1 MRIAAVSDLHTLPDG
16 SDELLLTRI
25 RERVEEIDPDVFVI
39 AGDISDRL
47 DVLSNTL
54 AQLCIDGCIN
64 IFVAGNHDIWFEEGE
79 GPGSLEKYSK
89 VIGEVC
95 MKNGFSH
102 LPDAPV
108 TLESYAFVGSI
119 GWYDYSFRRV
129 DLDIPLKNYEQKEYR
144 GAIWYDLLRLDW
156 GFNDIE
162 VTELFN
168 KKIEYDLTTLS
179 EDCEHVIFVSHHLP
193 FSELTVYKNKLPWD
207 FYSAFMGS
215 ISTGQVI
222 IADGRVRL
230 SISGHSHIRSMISK
244 ERVTAITVPLGYGRP
259 DSKQLGEFVRDIVAI
274 IDLDGFDVQVQ
285 NFVSGDLSAG
295 LPFYHQKDDS
305 TH

>member
-1 MRIAAVSDLHTLPDG
+1 MRIAAVSDLHILPDG
-16 SDELLLTRI
+16 SDELLLKKI

-47 DVLSNTL
+47 NVLSNTL
-54 AQLCIDGCIN
+54 AQLYIDGCIN
-64 IFVAGNHDIWFEEGE
+64 LFVAGNHDIWFEDGG

-89 VIGEVC
+89 VIGEEC

-108 TLESYAFVGSI
+108 ILESYAFVGSI
-119 GWYDYSFRRV
+119 GWYDYSFRRE

-156 GFNDIE
+156 GFNDTE

-168 KKIEYDLTTLS
+168 KKIKYDLSTLS
-179 EDCEHVIFVSHHLP
+179 GDCKHVIFVSHHLP
-193 FSELTVYKNKLPWD
+193 FSELTVFKNRLPWD
-207 FYSAFMGS
+207 FYSAFMGAV
-215 ISTGQVI
+215 STGQII

-244 ERVTAITVPLGYGRP
+244 DGFTAITVPLGYGRP
-259 DSKQLGEFVRDIVAI
+259 DSKQLDAFVRDIVAV
-274 IDLDGFDVQVQ
+274 IDLDESDIQVHD
-285 NFVSGDLSAG
+285 FVSGDLSAG
-295 LPFYHQKDDS
+295 LPFYHQERNS